1 MGKPTGFLEFTR
13 ELPAKRPVAERL
25 KDYNEFIDRYSEQ
38 KLNQQAA
45 RCMDCGVPFCHSG
58 CPLGNII
65 PEFNDAVYRKSW
77 EEAYDIL
84 MSTNNFP
91 EFTGR
96 ICPAPCES
104 ACVLGI
110 NQPAITIEE
119 IEKHIIEIAFDK
131 GIVKPQ
137 IPHVRT
143 GKKSSCSR
151 FWSCRY
157 GSSCTIELCR
167 PLCNCF

>member
-13 ELPAKRPVAERL
+13 ELPAKRPPAERI
-25 KDYNEFIDRYSEQ
+25 KDYYEFIERYSEQ
-38 KLNQQAA
+38 KLNEQAA

-77 EEAYDIL
+77 AEAYDIL

-96 ICPAPCES
+96 ICPAPCEAS
-104 ACVLGI
+104 CVLSI
-110 NQPAITIEE
+110 NNKPVTIEY
-119 IEKHIIEIAFDK
+119 IEKTIAEQAFEK
-131 GIVKPQ
+131 GYIKANP
-137 IPHVRT
+137 PKSRT
-143 GKKSSCSR
+143 GKR
-151 FWSCRY
+151 VAIV
-157 GSSCTIELCR
+157 GSG
-167 PLCNCF
+167 PA